1 MVKYFTINDDFKFII
16 KQFFPN
22 VKSIVQ
28 ISTGWTNFVFK
39 AKIKRRWW
47 VFRFPRNSFFC
58 KVLYKEAGVCE
69 FLHKE
74 KLNVRV
80 PRLTILHYKSK
91 PFSIHKMISGV
102 PLTECKLKGKQT
114 KKIAKEICLFMNSI
128 CKIKVPIKLPLAS
141 TFLKNLSSVSGEG
154 YDLHKHDLLK
164 KMERQESVFSHGDL
178 NPGNILIK
186 RGKVVAILDFAFAC
200 KSSPLNDLAR
210 LLERVPEQQK
220 LLFVEEYEKIFRT
233 KINLNEL
240 SILISMWQYVELR
253 YIEYIKKKHPDI
265 QLPKSFS

>member
-1 MVKYFTINDDFKFII
+1 M
-16 KQFFPN
+16 
-22 VKSIVQ
+22 S
-28 ISTGWTNFVFK
+28 
-39 AKIKRRWW
+39 KI
-47 VFRFPRNSFFC
+47 
-58 KVLYKEAGVCE
+58 
-69 FLHKE
+69 
-74 KLNVRV
+74 
-80 PRLTILHYKSK
+80 
-91 PFSIHKMISGV
+91 
-102 PLTECKLKGKQT
+102 
-114 KKIAKEICLFMNSI
+114 
-128 CKIKVPIKLPLAS
+128 AS
-141 TFLKNLSSVSGEG
+141 TFLKNLSLVSGEG

-220 LLFVEEYEKIFRT
+220 LLFIEEYEKIFRT